1 MILTTD
7 EQQAL
12 NGERGRVLQKIM
24 QTLVLYGEAL
34 EAERFVEVEWGGHF
48 ALHHVLPGIGPRL
61 EMLQELVDAG
71 LKTRLPFTVDPYP
84 PLDFENLELDSEQE
98 RLFFETYASQA
109 RFNQQ
114 MLQLGLRAA
123 DAFTCTPY
131 LNEVDNIPPRSAL
144 LAWSESSA
152 VVYANSVLGAR
163 SNRNAV
169 IMDLLSNLAGRTPL
183 AGLLTDEG
191 RRADWK
197 VEVHTSRLPHP
208 QLLGGAIGRK
218 VLADVPYITGL
229 ESFLGNGLNDT
240 TRDYLKEMGAAC
252 AAIGAVGLYHVDQI
266 TPEAVD
272 QGISLLKPGYQTYLI
287 DDDELEHLQ
296 RNYPV
301 MWADP
306 HAAPQRCLIGCPH
319 LSLRE
324 LYAWLEDIAFALKL
338 QGLERVVLPTL
349 LAAAPQVITVFKA
362 DAAAWERMTSLGI
375 KLSPTCLEA
384 YMQNP
389 LVEREAVVTNSNKL
403 RHFTR
408 AHYLTD
414 EEILKVI
421 ASGKLEER

>member
-1 MILTTD
+1 MILTTE

-12 NGERGRVLQKIM
+12 DGKRGRVLQKIM

-34 EAERFVEVEWGGHF
+34 DAESFVEIEWGGHF

-71 LKTRLPFTVDPYP
+71 LKTPLPFTVDPYP
-84 PLDFENLELDSEQE
+84 PLDFENLELDREQE

-131 LNEVDNIPPRSAL
+131 LKEVENIPPRGAL

-191 RRADWK
+191 RHADWK
-197 VEVHTSRLPHP
+197 VEVRTSRLPHP

-229 ESFLGNGLNDT
+229 ERFLGSGLNDT

-252 AAIGAVGLYHVDQI
+252 AAIGAVGLYHAEQI

-272 QGISLLKPGYQTYLI
+272 LGATLLNPGYQTYLI
-287 DDDELEHLQ
+287 DDAELEQLQ

-306 HAAPQRCLIGCPH
+306 NAAPQRCLIGCPH

-324 LYAWLEDIAFALKL
+324 LYAWLDDIAAALER
-338 QGLERVVLPTL
+338 QGLSRVALPTL
-349 LAAAPQVITVFKA
+349 LAAAPQVIAIFKA
-362 DAAAWERMTSLGI
+362 DAAVWERMNTLGV

-389 LVEREAVVTNSNKL
+389 LVECEAVVTNSNKL

-408 AHYLTD
+408 ARYVTD
-414 EEILKVI
+414 EQILNII
-421 ASGKLEER
+421 AGGRLEER